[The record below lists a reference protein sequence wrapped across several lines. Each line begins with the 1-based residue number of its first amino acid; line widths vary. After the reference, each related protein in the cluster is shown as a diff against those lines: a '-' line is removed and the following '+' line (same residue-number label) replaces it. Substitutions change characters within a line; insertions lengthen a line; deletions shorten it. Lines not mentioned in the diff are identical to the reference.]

1 MVLGWKRPGRV
12 GRRRIQAKG
21 RSNERLFSR
30 LIISKVLTNMTICG
44 KLSDEVEV

>member
-21 RSNERLFSR
+21 RSKERPFSR
-30 LIISKVLTNMTICG
+30 LIISKVLTNMTIYG
-44 KLSDEVEV
+44 KLNDELEV